1 MIRTRFTEMF
11 GIEHPIMSAPL
22 GLAHSDGALAAAV
35 SNGGGLGTFGAM
47 NAARDPEWARQ
58 QIELTR
64 ARTSRPFGVGFISHF
79 IEHFP
84 DIFDAVIDEQPPVV
98 ALSFGHPEPWLSR
111 AKAAG
116 AKVICQVQTY
126 ELARAAVD
134 SGADALAAQGNEAGG
149 HTGVMG
155 MLPFLS
161 GLREM
166 YPDIAL
172 LAAGGVGDARTLA
185 AVLAAEADGAWIGT
199 AFLATREAP
208 VSDAY
213 KRLIVESDG
222 GDTVFTK
229 IPDIVFGLQWPESIA
244 VRLRR
249 NKFIDR
255 WLGHEDDLGEQQPTI
270 FPEALDAMQR
280 TDPDEAMLLYGPT
293 AGLVHEQLSA
303 ADVLRNLSEGA
314 ERVLKDR
321 LSQLFGP

>member
-11 GIEHPIMSAPL
+11 SLEHPIMSAPL

-35 SNGGGLGTFGAM
+35 SNGGGLGSFGAM

-58 QIELTR
+58 QIALTR
-64 ARTSRPFGVGFISHF
+64 ARTTRPFGVGFISHF

-84 DIFDAVIDEQPPVV
+84 TIFDAVMDERPPVV
-98 ALSFGHPEPWLSR
+98 ALSFGQPEPWLSR

-116 AKVICQVQTY
+116 AKVICQVQTH

-134 SGADALAAQGNEAGG
+134 AGADVLVAQGNEAGG
-149 HTGVMG
+149 HTGVMA

-161 GLREM
+161 RLRET

-185 AVLAAEADGAWIGT
+185 GVLAAGADGAWVGT
-199 AFLATREAP
+199 AFLASREAP

-222 GDTVFTK
+222 GDTVFTR
-229 IPDIVFGLQWPESIA
+229 IPDVVFGLQWPESIA

-255 WLGHEDDLGEQQPTI
+255 WLGHEDDLAEQQPTI
-270 FPEALDAMQR
+270 FPEALAAMQR

-293 AGLVHEQLSA
+293 AALVDEQLAA
-303 ADVLRNLSEGA
+303 ADVLRKMSEGA
-314 ERVLKDR
+314 EQVLNER
-321 LSQLFGP
+321 SAQLFGP